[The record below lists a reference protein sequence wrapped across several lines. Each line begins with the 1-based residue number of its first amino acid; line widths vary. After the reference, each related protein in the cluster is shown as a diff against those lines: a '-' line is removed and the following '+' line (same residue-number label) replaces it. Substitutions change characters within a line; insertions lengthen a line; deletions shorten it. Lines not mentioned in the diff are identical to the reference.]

1 MIKIPGKR
9 FKEFSRCNTNI
20 SENIKKFINNN
31 RITIPPGYCQKVI
44 QPLINNS
51 LKEFRFKRYCPRQFW
66 RKSNTGKDYLNSVI
80 KAPRVYSSD
89 SNLAK
94 TKNFLESI
102 IDVKKYP
109 LTQLHNTI
117 ASETSKILGNTYRA
131 VNIAFIHEW
140 LLFADKAK
148 INLFEIINAQKEN
161 PCKHQIS
168 RFRCWGLLFNK
179 RSTLW

>member
-1 MIKIPGKR
+1 M
-9 FKEFSRCNTNI
+9 
-20 SENIKKFINNN
+20 
-31 RITIPPGYCQKVI
+31 
-44 QPLINNS
+44 
-51 LKEFRFKRYCPRQFW
+51 
-66 RKSNTGKDYLNSVI
+66 I

-89 SNLAK
+89 SNLGAKK

-117 ASETSKILGNTYRA
+117 ASETSKILENTYRA

-148 INLFEIINAQKEN
+148 INLFEIINAIKKRKTHANIRYPGLGVGGYCLTKDPLYGDYSKSKILNFEN
-161 PCKHQIS
+161 
-168 RFRCWGLLFNK
+168 
-179 RSTLW
+179 